1 MSRRSRAESPA
12 ILGRHALGGAEFK
25 AHEALLRA
33 LEYNPREV
41 ILPQLDPHELE
52 DQAAELASSF
62 RKFIPKAWPIV
73 EPSSFVPNWHIDA
86 IAEHLEAVTHGDIQ
100 DILITMPPRHSKSLS
115 IVVLWPT
122 WEWIDLPFY
131 RWVFA
136 SYAFSLSVRDSIKRR
151 KVIRSAWYQE
161 RWADRFTLIE
171 EQNTKIRYENDRNG
185 YMLASS
191 VGGSNTGEGGER
203 IIADDPH
210 NVKEGESE
218 KVRKETVDWWNI
230 VMSTRRNDAS
240 QSARVVVQQRVHE
253 ADVAGDIID
262 KGGYVHLNLP
272 TEFGFGGGQ
281 RCKTGWTRKS
291 DGRAHSWE
299 DPRQEDG
306 ELLNPARFNHEANEK
321 AKIDL
326 GDYQYAAQH
335 GQNPTPPKGQIIQAT
350 WLKYYGG
357 PTGIPVPD
365 WTRCTNP
372 FMPMLSLDSSFKELR
387 DTDFVA
393 GLGWGQFGAD
403 IYLMPI
409 CIHKRM
415 NFPDTI
421 NAIAEFVG
429 GENLDG
435 EKYPGIYPF
444 IKMKLV
450 ETKANG
456 DAIIDTLKHKVPG
469 MIPFDPGNAS
479 KESRLQAGSWRFRSG
494 NIFLPH
500 ESIAPWI
507 KEYVY
512 ELCAFPKAKKDDYV
526 DATSQMLL
534 FIGGD
539 LQVNGKPL
547 MTVQTSQWMG
557 RNEVTADGS
566 ESMISG
572 SVWGAPEGGVGGS
585 RSRSIWRK

>member
-1 MSRRSRAESPA
+1 MARNRDHDIPA
-12 ILGRHALGGAEFK
+12 ILGRHGGGGAELK
-25 AHEALLRA
+25 AREMLLRG

-41 ILPQLDPHELE
+41 IVPKLSKYQVEQESGIL
-52 DQAAELASSF
+52 AESF
-62 RKFIPKAWPIV
+62 RKYIPRAWPIV
-73 EPSSFVPNWHIDA
+73 EPSTFIPNWHIDA
-86 IAEHLEAVTHGDIQ
+86 IAEHLEAVTAGDIQ
-100 DILITMPPRHSKSLS
+100 DILITMPPRHSKSLT

-122 WEWIDLPFY
+122 WEWINLPFN

-161 RWADRFTLIE
+161 RWADRYQLIE

-203 IIADDPH
+203 IVADDPH
-210 NVKEGESE
+210 NVKEGESD

-230 VMSTRRNDAS
+230 VMSTRRNDADK
-240 QSARVVVQQRVHE
+240 SARIVVQQRVHE
-253 ADVAGDIID
+253 ADVAGDIIE

-272 TEFGFGGGQ
+272 TEFGFAGGQ
-281 RCKTGWTRKS
+281 RCRTGWMSKKEGKYRV
-291 DGRAHSWE
+291 WE
-299 DPRQEDG
+299 DPRKEEG
-306 ELLNPARFNHEANEK
+306 ELLNPARFGRSANEA

-335 GQNPTPPKGQIIQAT
+335 GQNPTPPKGQIIQAS

-357 PTGIPVPD
+357 PTGVQIPD
-365 WTRCTNP
+365 WTNCTNQ
-372 FMPMLSLDSSFKELR
+372 FMPLLSIDSSFKEHR

-393 GLGWGQFGAD
+393 GLGWAQFGAD

-415 NFPDTI
+415 NFPATI
-421 NAIAEFVG
+421 DAIAEFVG

-435 EKYPGIYPF
+435 EHYPGIYPF

-456 DAIIDTLKHKVPG
+456 DAIIDTLKHKIPG
-469 MIPFDPGNAS
+469 MFPFDPGNAS
-479 KESRLQAGSWRFRSG
+479 KESRLQAGSWRFRAG
-494 NIFLPH
+494 NVYLPH

-534 FIGGD
+534 FVGGD
-539 LQVNGKPL
+539 LKVDGVPIMTTQVSPWIGP
-547 MTVQTSQWMG
+547 
-557 RNEVTADGS
+557 NEVTADGTEAMVS
-566 ESMISG
+566 V
-572 SVWGAPEGGVGGS
+572 SVWNADGWTVPRSKS
-585 RSRSIWRK
+585 RWRS